1 MWKGRRVHDA
11 RTVPI
16 PFAAIQDFSDHLC
29 KIFADEGHLASY
41 FGIVP
46 RVSNSN
52 ETEQPHS
59 QTRDEAG
66 THGAGAVGSD
76 RSQIQSLPERF
87 YEQVKARR
95 GAGKAIIALARKF
108 LGVINWTLKNG
119 WVFEDFP
126 NFVLAEAHSGTH
138 HRESKTTQFLRLAKD
153 ANQIAVD
160 KTS

>member
-1 MWKGRRVHDA
+1 MRE
-11 RTVPI
+11 P
-16 PFAAIQDFSDHLC
+16 SLSHLQRSR
-29 KIFADEGHLASY
+29 IFLIIYAKSL
-41 FGIVP
+41 P
-46 RVSNSN
+46 
-52 ETEQPHS
+52 
-59 QTRDEAG
+59 TRDIWRVISASCRACRTPTRPNSRIHKRG
-66 THGAGAVGSD
+66 TKLGRTALVQSALIGARYSPY
-76 RSQIQSLPERF
+76 LKRF